1 MKMEINDMDI
11 EPEYGIMQND
21 EGFDILPGNI
31 ELSELEV
38 TLVNVMNRE
47 RILKEYITMQSPFYD
62 YIIIDCAPSLGTITT
77 NVFVASDSVLIPV
90 QASYMPVKGLEQLV
104 KQITRIKKH
113 INPHLEIE
121 GILMTMVN
129 ERTNFAKEILDKV
142 QKSYGKNVRVFKNFI
157 PRSVRAEEST
167 AVGVSIFTFEPNG
180 KIAAAYKSL
189 TDEVLSDE

>member
-1 MKMEINDMDI
+1 
-11 EPEYGIMQND
+11 
-21 EGFDILPGNI
+21 
-31 ELSELEV
+31 
-38 TLVNVMNRE
+38 
-47 RILKEYITMQSPFYD
+47 
-62 YIIIDCAPSLGTITT
+62 
-77 NVFVASDSVLIPV
+77 
-90 QASYMPVKGLEQLV
+90 
-104 KQITRIKKH
+104 
-113 INPHLEIE
+113 
-121 GILMTMVN
+121 MTMVN